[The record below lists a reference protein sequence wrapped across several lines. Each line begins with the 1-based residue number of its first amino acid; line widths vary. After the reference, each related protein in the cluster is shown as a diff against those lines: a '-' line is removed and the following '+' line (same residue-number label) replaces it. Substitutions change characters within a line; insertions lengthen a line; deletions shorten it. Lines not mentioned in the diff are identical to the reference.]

1 MDVLDQTN
9 LKKVNVYCMIHRE
22 IQFVILHLNVNLFV
36 IILYKHTNYCLKEII
51 NKAHK
56 KKIIIK
62 VL

>member
-22 IQFVILHLNVNLFV
+22 IKFVILHLNANLFA
-36 IILYKHTNYCLKEII
+36 IILYKHTNYCLKQII
-51 NKAHK
+51 SKAHK

-62 VL
+62 VS